1 MPDGIIFDIDGTMW
15 DSRAVIA
22 EAWNRI
28 LAGHGE
34 PAHLTPEIL
43 KHEFGKTLEDIG
55 RDLMPDLSDEA
66 RAPIT
71 EQMWRAEPEA
81 VRTKKPYV
89 YEGLGETLKALSER
103 TKLFIVSNAMPGYIE
118 SFLDV
123 TGFDR
128 FFTDHLCNGD
138 TGRPKGDNIAQMVKK
153 HGLCN
158 PVYVGDTQG
167 DCDAAA
173 KAVVR
178 FAYASYG
185 FGTVTH
191 CDYHLEKVS
200 DLLRYFL

>member
-22 EAWNRI
+22 KAWNRV
-28 LAGHGE
+28 LAEHNE
-34 PAHLTPEIL
+34 PANLTEERL
-43 KHEFGKTLEDIG
+43 TSEFGKPLDEIT
-55 RDLMPDLSDEA
+55 RDLLPDLSDEELQ
-66 RAPIT
+66 PIT
-71 EQMWRAEPEA
+71 EQFWRAEPEA
-81 VRTKKPYV
+81 VRTEKPLI
-89 YEGLGETLKALSER
+89 YEGLGETLKALADR

-123 TGFDR
+123 TGYDR
-128 FFTDHLCNGD
+128 FFTDYLCNGD
-138 TGRPKGDNIAQMVKK
+138 TGLPKGDNIALIVKK
-153 HGLCN
+153 HSLFN

-191 CDYHLEKVS
+191 CDYRIGKIS